1 LNAEENKMSNA
12 IAHTVIRG
20 EIIDSDLI
28 EYPGRGDV
36 MTFQA
41 PDPKTIVDRLA
52 LPSPSHLA
60 DLYDLSFEDIL
71 DYLEELGDRLDID
84 KNEHMQ
90 RARDLTY
97 DATPLPRAIV
107 DAGYRGFGNLF
118 ARDKVRKIAE
128 NTVGLD
134 YLEGWV
140 EQTMADGTRIQ
151 YRAFGSRT
159 LHIVAG
165 NGPGIGLITLV
176 RSAITRSDCI
186 IKAPSNDPFT
196 SSALAMTMCEMAPD
210 HPITKHFAVAYWRG
224 GDTAVEDKL
233 YQPHNIEKIIA
244 WGGLAGIK
252 HVTKYIQPGLELIS
266 LDPKTSISVVGPEA
280 LENEQQMQEAARRLA
295 SDIGGGNQ
303 VGCANS
309 RVVYVLTGSYD
320 DEEGV
325 ERVTELG
332 KRTYRTIMNLP
343 PSFSDMPKS
352 YDKDLKANVDALRLE
367 DEWYEVIG
375 GEHGEGAIIVSK
387 LPRKVDFAAYLAD
400 RTANFVPI
408 ESIDDLLLGIDAY
421 TQTIGVWPES
431 LKSELKNVVPLYGAQ
446 RLVTLGNALYNG
458 PLVGLAHDAIEPVR
472 RMCKWIANEIS
483 EGIADTTPIG

>member
-1 LNAEENKMSNA
+1 MSKA

-20 EIIDSDLI
+20 EVFDSDLV

-36 MTFQA
+36 MTFHST
-41 PDPKTIVDRLA
+41 DPGKFVDRLPLA
-52 LPSPSHLA
+52 SPGLLA

-71 DYLEELGDRLDID
+71 DYLEELGARLDIN

-90 RARDLTY
+90 RARELTY
-97 DATPLPRAIV
+97 DATPLPREIV
-107 DAGYRGFGNLF
+107 DMGYGGFGNFF
-118 ARDKVRKIAE
+118 ARDKVRKTAE

-140 EQTMADGTRIQ
+140 EQTMPDGRKIR
-151 YRAFGSRT
+151 YRAFGSRG

-165 NGPGIGLITLV
+165 NGPGIGLVTLV

-196 SSALAMTMCEMAPD
+196 SAALGMTMCDMAPD
-210 HPITKHFAVAYWRG
+210 HPITRHFSVAYWRG
-224 GDTAVEDKL
+224 GDAAVEDKL
-233 YQPHNIEKIIA
+233 YKPHNLEKIIA
-244 WGGLAGIK
+244 WGGFAGIK

-266 LDPKTSISVVGPEA
+266 LDPKTSISVIGPEA
-280 LENEQQMQEAARRLA
+280 LEDEQQMQEAAGRLA
-295 SDIGGGNQ
+295 IDIGGGNQ
-303 VGCANS
+303 MGCASS
-309 RVVYVLTGSYD
+309 RVTFVLTGSYED
-320 DEEGV
+320 GV

-332 KRTYRTIMNLP
+332 KRVYQAMMDLP
-343 PSFSDMPKS
+343 PNFSSMPKS
-352 YDKDLKANVDALRLE
+352 YDKELKAHVDALRL
-367 DEWYEVIG
+367 DDDWYEVIG
-375 GEHGEGAIIVSK
+375 GEQDEGAIIVSK
-387 LPRKVDFAAYLAD
+387 LPRQVEFAAYLAD
-400 RTANFVPI
+400 RTANIVPI

-431 LKSELKNVVPLYGAQ
+431 LKADLENVVPLYGAQ

-472 RMCKWIANEIS
+472 RMCKWIANEVS
-483 EGIADTTPIG
+483 EGITDSTPIG